1 MIFSSV
7 EQSLNQQVKEE
18 IGDEENVSFL
28 RKNQLLQKYGVK
40 PAIVTKDE
48 QVYWGMCAQGCNH
61 YVE

>member
-28 RKNQLLQKYGVK
+28 RKNQLMQKYGVK
-40 PAIVTKDE
+40 PAIVTKNE
-48 QVYWGMCAQGCNH
+48 QVYCTQECDH

>member
-28 RKNQLLQKYGVK
+28 RKNQLMQKYGVK
-40 PAIVTKDE
+40 PAIVTKNE
-48 QVYWGMCAQGCNH
+48 QVYCTQEGDPDD
-61 YVE
+61 E

>member
-28 RKNQLLQKYGVK
+28 RKNQLMQKYGVK
-40 PAIVTKDE
+40 PAIVMKSEQAYCTQEGDPDDE
-48 QVYWGMCAQGCNH
+48 
-61 YVE
+61 

>member
-28 RKNQLLQKYGVK
+28 RKNQLMQKYGVK
-40 PAIVTKDE
+40 PAIVTKSEQAYCTQEGDPDDE
-48 QVYWGMCAQGCNH
+48 
-61 YVE
+61 

>member
-28 RKNQLLQKYGVK
+28 RKNQLMQKYGVK
-40 PAIVTKDE
+40 PAIVTKNE
-48 QVYWGMCAQGCNH
+48 QVYCLTQEGDPDD
-61 YVE
+61 E